1 MKRWNKTRPA
11 LLPVAKTGWN
21 WPKIGEKKKLAMVA
35 LELNK
40 NFYCGKNQDP

>member
-21 WPKIGEKKKLAMVA
+21 WHKIGEKKKLAMVA
-35 LELNK
+35 LDIYK
-40 NFYCGKNQDP
+40 SFDCWKDKDP